1 MMDLKQLYRDPK
13 FKGAFGG
20 RKQFYRAVKE
30 KYPNVKWRQVKNYL
44 KEDDGYTLHRPVRK
58 PRKFR
63 RILTKHINYLW
74 QIDLVDM
81 SSLARINKNFK
92 WIIMVIDCFSKKL
105 WAIKTKRKTGLVI
118 TNALKDLLTTQRPL
132 KIQYDDGTEFLN
144 KNFQALLEKL
154 RIKGYSVSSERK
166 ASIVE
171 RVNRTIKTRM
181 YRQFT
186 MRGAKIWHDILPDL
200 VASYNSSYHRSIKR
214 APNEVNAENEAEVR
228 EILFPSDDNTPKKPA
243 KLKVGDTVRI
253 TRQKDTFQK
262 GYEQTWSYEV
272 FKVSKVKD
280 TDPITYE
287 IQDYN
292 SNPLKGC
299 FYESELQVCDKSS
312 GIFPI
317 ERIVRKRRYQGRTQY
332 LVKYKGYADIFNSWV
347 EQGDLFKI

>member
-1 MMDLKQLYRDPK
+1 MDLKQLYRDPK

-30 KYPNVKWRQVKNYL
+30 NYPNVKWRQVKDYL
-44 KEDDGYTLHRPVRK
+44 KKDDGYTLHRPIRK
-58 PRKFR
+58 PRKYR

-105 WAIKTKRKTGLVI
+105 WAIKTKRKTGLII
-118 TNALKDLLTTQRPL
+118 TNALKDLLTSQRPA

-144 KNFQALLEKL
+144 KHFQALLQKL

-214 APNEVNAENEAEVR
+214 APNEVNKENEAEVR
-228 EILFPSDDNTPKKPA
+228 EVLYPSDDNTPTKPA

-253 TRQKDTFQK
+253 TRQKNIFQK

-280 TDPITYE
+280 TNPITYE
-287 IQDYN
+287 IEDYN

-299 FYESELQVCDKSS
+299 FYESELQICDKSS

-317 ERIVRKRRYQGRTQY
+317 ERIVRRRRYQGRTQY